1 MCGFGS
7 SQSAPTNQLSTQT
20 TSADPRAAAM
30 YGQAWNQAQTV
41 AQRPFTPYSND
52 PNAFVAPMNSTQLSA
67 VNNLYGMQNAGQPYY
82 ESAPGMAY
90 ASGNTSAAGLA
101 SRLYVAVSRLLSP
114 RRRWAFSASSRG
126 SSRTNFPATL
136 RAMASGATAGRGW
149 SAHCSPASK
158 TSRPR
163 TRSATSITPATIRLL
178 ARRRRI

>member
-82 ESAPGMAY
+82 EAAPGWRMLPAIR
-90 ASGNTSAAGLA
+90 ALPGWPPPICRRISTLW
-101 SRLYVAVSRLLSP
+101 P

-149 SAHCSPASK
+149 SAHCSLASK
-158 TSRPR
+158 TSRPQ